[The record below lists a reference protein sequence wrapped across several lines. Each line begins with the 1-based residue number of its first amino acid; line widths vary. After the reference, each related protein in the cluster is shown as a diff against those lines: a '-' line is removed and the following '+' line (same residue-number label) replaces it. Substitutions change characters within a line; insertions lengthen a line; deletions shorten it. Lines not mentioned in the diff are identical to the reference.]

1 VPIIVD
7 GRLWGAMGAA
17 ATEQLPPDAESRI
30 GEFTE
35 LVATAIANIE
45 ARAEL
50 TASRARIVAAAD
62 EERRRVVRDLHD
74 GPQQRLVHAVVMLKL
89 SQRALE
95 GGAGDAPSVVGEA
108 LELAQRATRE
118 LRELVHGILPA
129 ALTSGGLRG
138 GVGALASRVPVPVQT
153 EICAERMPAP
163 IEATAYFVVAEA
175 LPTSAN
181 HRQRRDPPPIAAR
194 VEDGTLRVEVRDDRV
209 GGARREG
216 SGLQGLADRLAA
228 LDGRLEVKCPP
239 TAGHWS
245 QPPSPS
251 RRAPSSDS
259 PPTIG
264 PFALLR
270 SPGCEGLAG
279 RASDA
284 CLGRRPSHNPSALS
298 ITPNVPAVV
307 DPAVLP

>member
-1 VPIIVD
+1 MDDYADASGAIGRTFKALGVRSAVGVPIIVD

-95 GGAGDAPSVVGEA
+95 GGAGDAPSVVGVA

-175 LPTSAN
+175 LTNVAN
-181 HRQRRDPPPIAAR
+181 HANAAIAAIAAR

-209 GGARREG
+209 GGARPEG

-228 LDGRLEVKCPP
+228 LDGRLEVKCPADGGTLV
-239 TAGHWS
+239 TAAIPI
-245 QPPSPS
+245 PPSAIK
-251 RRAPSSDS
+251 R
-259 PPTIG
+259 
-264 PFALLR
+264 
-270 SPGCEGLAG
+270 
-279 RASDA
+279 
-284 CLGRRPSHNPSALS
+284 
-298 ITPNVPAVV
+298 
-307 DPAVLP
+307 